1 MTDSPRGCNSGKFLD
16 DHSGV
21 SEQNGKTCAVGWC
34 NVIHGKG
41 QLSARCT
48 TSLRETYCLESGA
61 ALKQSA
67 VHMRGAVEFSGK
79 SETPQK
85 QKAPL
90 CQSDIL
96 SLSTRW
102 KKKHTKKYANRMSWL
117 YIICMLAR
125 PGSEEAHRSS
135 MKTIRNWVGSNTSG
149 MQVKN
154 CTNGCGEMLLADLCW
169 HLSAGCSRVHR
180 LLHRGW
186 IPPHTAV
193 CKELFPSPGIIC
205 GSVRWDIYSFWHGRE
220 KWEHLKGLIC
230 HSLSWEEEK
239 NVLPP
244 RSLALRH
251 PGLGYCASF

>member
-1 MTDSPRGCNSGKFLD
+1 
-16 DHSGV
+16 
-21 SEQNGKTCAVGWC
+21 
-34 NVIHGKG
+34 
-41 QLSARCT
+41 
-48 TSLRETYCLESGA
+48 
-61 ALKQSA
+61 
-67 VHMRGAVEFSGK
+67 
-79 SETPQK
+79 
-85 QKAPL
+85 
-90 CQSDIL
+90 
-96 SLSTRW
+96 
-102 KKKHTKKYANRMSWL
+102 MSWL
-117 YIICMLAR
+117 YIICMLAS

-193 CKELFPSPGIIC
+193 CKELFPSLGIIC

-230 HSLSWEEEK
+230 HSLSWEGEK
-239 NVLPP
+239 KCITTQVTGLEAPGP
-244 RSLALRH
+244 GLLCIILMLTWATPLFRAGVRSLLLPFRLKLTCVINWYH
-251 PGLGYCASF
+251 R

>member
-41 QLSARCT
+41 QLSACCT

-102 KKKHTKKYANRMSWL
+102 KKNIQKN
-117 YIICMLAR
+117 MLIECLGSTSSACLQGRAAR
-125 PGSEEAHRSS
+125 RHIA
-135 MKTIRNWVGSNTSG
+135 
-149 MQVKN
+149 
-154 CTNGCGEMLLADLCW
+154 
-169 HLSAGCSRVHR
+169 RV
-180 LLHRGW
+180 
-186 IPPHTAV
+186 
-193 CKELFPSPGIIC
+193 
-205 GSVRWDIYSFWHGRE
+205 
-220 KWEHLKGLIC
+220 
-230 HSLSWEEEK
+230 
-239 NVLPP
+239 
-244 RSLALRH
+244 
-251 PGLGYCASF
+251 

>member
-1 MTDSPRGCNSGKFLD
+1 
-16 DHSGV
+16 
-21 SEQNGKTCAVGWC
+21 
-34 NVIHGKG
+34 
-41 QLSARCT
+41 
-48 TSLRETYCLESGA
+48 
-61 ALKQSA
+61 
-67 VHMRGAVEFSGK
+67 
-79 SETPQK
+79 
-85 QKAPL
+85 
-90 CQSDIL
+90 
-96 SLSTRW
+96 
-102 KKKHTKKYANRMSWL
+102 MSWL
-117 YIICMLAR
+117 YIICMLAS

-135 MKTIRNWVGSNTSG
+135 MKTISNWVGSNTSG

-169 HLSAGCSRVHR
+169 HLSAGCSQVHR

-205 GSVRWDIYSFWHGRE
+205 GSVWWDIYSFWHGRE

-230 HSLSWEEEK
+230 HSLSWEGEK

-251 PGLGYCASF
+251 PGLGYCASFSCSRERLLCSE